1 MVVHVCSE
9 QVPERRGAL
18 HIDGRVLRRIAE
30 DAQARMRQ
38 PEWPPA
44 LRFLVGVDHMQTA
57 TRPNDEAFRSSVHSA
72 TAADA
77 AFMAGLRRMVEPG
90 KGRLQGVA
98 ARARFDAIMGR
109 VAAAQGITHRAD
121 TVGGIPGWWCLPA
134 DAEPAAAILHLHGG
148 WFNWGTAVAYRNL
161 VGHIAARAQTAA
173 FVPDY
178 RLAPED
184 PFPAGVQDV
193 EACYRGLFARGFRA
207 IALCGDSAGGN
218 LVLALLSLLASRSS
232 SSNMLPAAAVAL
244 SPVTD
249 LTFSGSSIET
259 RAAADPYFT
268 RLQVEGLAQAYLGGA
283 DPNDPMAS
291 PLFGNLRGLPPV
303 RVHVGDEEI
312 LLEDSR
318 RYVARA
324 VEAGVDAELDVWLGM
339 PHGFAGFVGSLSA
352 ADRALNAVGA
362 FLREQLGRAG

>member
-1 MVVHVCSE
+1 
-9 QVPERRGAL
+9 
-18 HIDGRVLRRIAE
+18 
-30 DAQARMRQ
+30 
-38 PEWPPA
+38 
-44 LRFLVGVDHMQTA
+44 
-57 TRPNDEAFRSSVHSA
+57 
-72 TAADA
+72 
-77 AFMAGLRRMVEPG
+77 
-90 KGRLQGVA
+90 
-98 ARARFDAIMGR
+98 
-109 VAAAQGITHRAD
+109 
-121 TVGGIPGWWCLPA
+121 
-134 DAEPAAAILHLHGG
+134 
-148 WFNWGTAVAYRNL
+148 
-161 VGHIAARAQTAA
+161 RAQTAA

-232 SSNMLPAAAVAL
+232 SSN
-244 SPVTD
+244 
-249 LTFSGSSIET
+249 ET

-324 VEAGVDAELDVWLGM
+324 VEAGVDAELDV
-339 PHGFAGFVGSLSA
+339 
-352 ADRALNAVGA
+352 
-362 FLREQLGRAG
+362 